1 VERRTV
7 GPLVALVTLLVVA
20 AGLLGAVSFATLGF
34 SGGVGGGGGRSAPR
48 RTLSLPVAPP
58 AGTLIKTADGHEV
71 SVVTGSAR
79 IPYRSWT
86 DLTAGYGSA
95 PAILTVSDAVYAAL
109 PTRVTAGTLIKAAGN
124 PAIAVVRDG
133 RRQVFRTW
141 EALVEAYGPKPP
153 FVVVPAYYFD
163 GLPIAG
169 S

>member
-20 AGLLGAVSFATLGF
+20 AGLLGAVSLATL
-34 SGGVGGGGGRSAPR
+34 GGGRSHPPR
-48 RTLSLPVAPP
+48 QSLSAFVSPP
-58 AGTLIKTADGHEV
+58 AGTLIKSAGGHEV
-71 SVVTGSAR
+71 SVFAGGAR

-86 DLTAGYGSA
+86 DLAAGYGSA
-95 PAILTVSDAVYAAL
+95 PAILTVPDAFYDAL
-109 PTRVTAGTLIKAAGN
+109 PTQVTGGTLIKSAGN

-141 EALVEAYGPKPP
+141 DALVGVYGPKPP

-163 GLPIAG
+163 GLPVAG